1 MVHLRSGKKLDRQ
14 SMSAKGKSEP
24 SAPGSIV
31 TPQVEEPRRV
41 PSTEP
46 RKELFP
52 QAHEEE
58 EEEEQFEDASEDGEV
73 FVRAPVRT
81 VHAADTG
88 TQRHPQMAVHHQV
101 SPHIRP
107 ESYDGTTD
115 WSEYLIYFEQLAE
128 LYGWDDE
135 RKAMILGLC
144 LKDEARVV
152 LASLSLAE
160 RHSYFAV
167 TTALTQSFAPKERVH
182 LYQAELKARRKKTE
196 ESMTDLGRDI
206 AKLVRLAYPTADA
219 ATKEVVGINIFL
231 DALPGPAADMKLH
244 VIKGRPRTLQEA
256 VAHATEVDAVIQAEG
271 RKLPRRDVRMVG
283 EPVGTSSLEIQLKEV
298 QKLQK
303 ELQEAL
309 SQAQQSL
316 SAPMGRGRGSYSG
329 RRREYTSQNGSSSK
343 SFGEVTCYGC
353 GEKGHIR
360 RYCPKQSRQA
370 EAAPSHQGNG
380 EGQLNT
386 Q

>member
-14 SMSAKGKSEP
+14 NMSEKGESEP
-24 SAPGSIV
+24 SVGGDID
-31 TPQVEEPRRV
+31 TPAVEEPCRA

-46 RKELFP
+46 RRELFP
-52 QAHEEE
+52 EAPEEDE
-58 EEEEQFEDASEDGEV
+58 DRFEDASEDGEV
-73 FVRAPVRT
+73 FTRHPVR
-81 VHAADTG
+81 VIQPAHHEAP
-88 TQRHPQMAVHHQV
+88 RHQEVDFHRQV
-101 SPHIRP
+101 SPNIRP
-107 ESYDGTTD
+107 EKYDGTSD
-115 WSEYLIYFEQLAE
+115 WSEYLIYFEQLSE

-160 RHSYFAV
+160 RHSYLAV
-167 TTALTQSFAPKERVH
+167 STALTQSFAPKEKVH
-182 LYQAELKARRKKTE
+182 LYQAELKAKRKRAD
-196 ESMTDLGRDI
+196 ESMTDLGREI

-219 ATKEVVGINIFL
+219 ATKEVVGINAFL

-271 RKLPRRDVRMVG
+271 RKSQKRDVRMVG
-283 EPVGTSSLEIQLKEV
+283 EPTVTSSLEIQIQEI
-298 QKLQK
+298 QKMQR

-309 SQAQQSL
+309 TQAQKNL
-316 SAPMGRGRGSYSG
+316 SAPMGRNDRGSYSG
-329 RRREYTSQNGSSSK
+329 KRQGGSSSR
-343 SFGEVTCYGC
+343 SYGDVICYGC
-353 GEKGHIR
+353 GEKGHIS
-360 RYCPKQSRQA
+360 RYCPKLKAQRGASS
-370 EAAPSHQGNG
+370 PSPGNG
-380 EGQLNT
+380 GGQLNN